1 MQEND
6 NEWAKMSR
14 QPKPSTKKMILDAL
28 SAETAEEASIGKPDN
43 PVLPLVG
50 SMNVPIS
57 EQEEQYEQ

>member
-1 MQEND
+1 MQEKD

-14 QPKPSTKKMILDAL
+14 QPKPSARKMILDAL
-28 SAETAEEASIGKPDN
+28 SAESVEEASIGKPEN

-57 EQEEQYEQ
+57 EQEEKYEQ